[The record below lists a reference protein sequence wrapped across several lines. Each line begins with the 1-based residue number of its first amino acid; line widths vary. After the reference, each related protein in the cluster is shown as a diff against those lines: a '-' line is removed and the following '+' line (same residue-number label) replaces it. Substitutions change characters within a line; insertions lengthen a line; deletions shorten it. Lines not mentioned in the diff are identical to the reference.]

1 MLNDNGA
8 MRITRSVAAAGL
20 LVVESGLAALGVLF
34 HYGLTVEYG
43 DVTHSALEGLRAGF
57 TVGTGAVALVLVGVV
72 GLVALVVSSRLWMRL
87 LAAAIPVLMVIG
99 MFALT
104 PAALR
109 EKLAVQYDA
118 TPQCVSDEDMGP
130 GPGTRAARESQRAF
144 ESIDHVGH
152 FGGGGGSGVG
162 GCDRPFVLTDDV
174 EVLPHYR
181 SALPGAGWR
190 VVEDHEDRLV
200 AERDGMAFVVVTC
213 DQGGGVVWA
222 GEAGAGGGIR
232 CER

>member
-8 MRITRSVAAAGL
+8 VRITRSVAAAGL

-57 TVGTGAVALVLVGVV
+57 TVGTGAMALVLVGLV
-72 GLVALVVSSRLWMRL
+72 GLVALVLSSRLWMRL
-87 LAAAIPVLMVIG
+87 LAAAIPLLMVIG
-99 MFALT
+99 MFGLT

-109 EKLAVQYDA
+109 KKLEVQYDA
-118 TPQCVSDEDMGP
+118 TPQCVSAEDMGP
-130 GPGTRAARESQRAF
+130 GPGTRAARESQLAF

-181 SALPGAGWR
+181 SALPDAGWR
-190 VVEDHEDRLV
+190 VVEDDEHRLV

-213 DQGGGVVWA
+213 DQGGVVWA